1 MRINNLSR
9 ATIQMQDEIQE
20 KINAILMPVTQD
32 GIPHIEKLAPQ
43 DRSTVYYLRK
53 EQDNLSNEYD
63 IITGEKKQGDK
74 LKAAQELKEFH
85 KLIKDRVL
93 YEERMVD
100 DGNGN

>member
-1 MRINNLSR
+1 
-9 ATIQMQDEIQE
+9 
-20 KINAILMPVTQD
+20 MPVTQD

-43 DRSTVYYLRK
+43 DRSTVYHLRK

-74 LKAAQELKEFH
+74 LKAAQELKAFH
-85 KLIKDRVL
+85 QLTKDRVL